1 MTKDTLK
8 MVLVLCVLAG
18 LVVGVCGCTNP
29 VQTAQNAVSPSN
41 KAIDYGN
48 AFVNIVKAD
57 PGENSVVTSSSVVAN
72 GSDAALMTIVLTNNT
87 HNSSS
92 LIWQNGTVDT
102 YAFNIKQFSS
112 TDEATT
118 LYNTQSFGLTPQPA
132 SNVTSGQTNVAS
144 PYKAVTGHTATTINA
159 AMKLE
164 SFNFVSASADFVAQ
178 TNEFVIYGTISVT
191 GV

>member
-8 MVLVLCVLAG
+8 MVLVLCVLTG

-48 AFVNIVKAD
+48 AFVNNEKQN
-57 PGENSVVTSSSVVAN
+57 PGENCTVTSSSVVAN
-72 GSDAALMTIVLTNNT
+72 GSDAALMTVAVKNST
-87 HNSSS
+87 HDPTS
-92 LIWQNGTVDT
+92 LWRNGTTDT
-102 YAFNIKQFSS
+102 FAFNIKQFSS

-118 LYNTQSFGLTPQPA
+118 FYNTQSFGLTPQPA
-132 SNVTSGQTNVAS
+132 SNVSSGQTNVVN
-144 PYKAVTGHTATTINA
+144 PYEAVTGHNATTINA

-164 SFNFVSASADFVAQ
+164 SFNFISASADLVTQ